1 MCGITGWI
9 SWDDDCSLQHAVL
22 KKMTDLLS
30 YRGPDTEGT
39 WLGQHAALGHRR
51 LAVVDPTGGGQPMI
65 RYGGEYPYV
74 IIYNG
79 ELYNTLELRRELE
92 NLGRSFHTNSDTEVL
107 LTAYMEWGPEC
118 VEKFNGIFAFAIWS
132 EREQRVFLA
141 RDRLGVKPL
150 FYMHQGEGLLFASEP
165 KSILAHPS
173 VRAEIDEEGM
183 AEVFVL
189 GPARTPGH
197 GVYRGMKELRP
208 GQCMIFDRNGL
219 KVWKYWSLKSQPHN
233 DDFDTTV
240 EKIYELL
247 KDAVIR
253 QLVADVPVCTFL
265 SGGVDSSAIT
275 AFAAAAFKESGMD
288 RLHSY
293 SIDYVDNDR
302 HFKASE
308 FQPNSDADYV
318 QMISK
323 HLDTIHHSIYIDTP
337 QLVEALEKATEARDL
352 PGMADIDSSLYL
364 FCKEIKKEAT
374 VALSGECADEMFGGY
389 PWFRSKEAFE
399 AKTFPWARN
408 LQDRLKY
415 LKPEVKESMK
425 GEAYL
430 TRRYEETIQE
440 VPLLPGESLEDARR
454 REIFYLNI
462 TWFMTT
468 LLDRKD
474 RMSMGTGLEVRVP
487 FCDHRLME
495 YVWNIP
501 WEMKYCD
508 NIEKGILRRA
518 LKGMLP
524 EDILYRRKSPYPK
537 THNPNY
543 MEAVKKILLEILSS
557 PNEPIHQLI
566 DGKLMEAM
574 IQKGQILFDRP
585 WFGQLMAGPQLFA
598 YLIQINM
605 WLKKYKVAI
614 L

>member
-65 RYGGEYPYV
+65 RYWGEYPCV

-79 ELYNTLELRRELE
+79 ELYNTLELRRDLE
-92 NLGRSFHTNSDTEVL
+92 NRGYSFHTNSDTEVL

-132 EREQRVFLA
+132 EREQRIFLA

-197 GVYRGMKELRP
+197 GVYKGMKELRP

-219 KVWKYWSLKSQPHN
+219 KVWKYWSLKSQPHT

-524 EDILYRRKSPYPK
+524 EDVLYRRKSPYPK

>member
-9 SWDDDCSLQHAVL
+9 SWDEDCSLQHAVL

-30 YRGPDTEGT
+30 NRGPDTEGT

-65 RYGGEYPYV
+65 RYRGEYPYV

-79 ELYNTLELRRELE
+79 ELYNTLELRRDLE
-92 NLGRSFHTNSDTEVL
+92 NRGYSFHTNSDTEVL

-150 FYMHQGEGLLFASEP
+150 FYMHRGEGLLFASEP

-183 AEVFVL
+183 AEVFAL

-208 GQCMIFDRNGL
+208 GQCMIFDRNGR
-219 KVWKYWSLKSQPHN
+219 KVWKYWSLKSQPHT

-318 QMISK
+318 QKISK

-415 LKPEVKESMK
+415 LRPEVKESMK

-440 VPLLPGESLEDARR
+440 VPLLPGESLEDRRR

-474 RMSMGTGLEVRVP
+474 RMSMGTGLEVRIP
-487 FCDHRLME
+487 FCDHRLIE

-524 EDILYRRKSPYPK
+524 EDVLYRRKSPYPK

-585 WFGQLMAGPQLFA
+585 WFGQLMTGPQLFA

-605 WLKKYKVAI
+605 WLKKYNVAI

>member
-1 MCGITGWI
+1 MCGLTGWI
-9 SWDDDCSLQHAVL
+9 SWDDDCSQQYGIL

-30 YRGPDTEGT
+30 DRGPDTEGT
-39 WLGQHAALGHRR
+39 WLAQHAALGHRR

-65 RYGGEYPYV
+65 RYGGEHPYV
-74 IIYNG
+74 ILYNG
-79 ELYNTLELRRELE
+79 ELYNTLELRSDLE
-92 NLGRSFHTNSDTEVL
+92 NLGYSFQSNSDTEVL
-107 LTAYMEWGPEC
+107 LTAYMEWGPNC
-118 VEKFNGIFAFAIWS
+118 VERFNGIFAFAIWS
-132 EREQRVFLA
+132 ERDQRLFLA

-150 FYMHQGEGLLFASEP
+150 FYMHQGDRLLFASEP
-165 KSILAHPS
+165 KSILAYPS
-173 VRAEIDEEGM
+173 VRAEIDQEGI

-197 GVYRGMKELRP
+197 GVYKGMKELKP
-208 GQCMIFDRNGL
+208 GHCMLFDRNGP
-219 KVWKYWSLKSQPHN
+219 KGWKFWSLKSEPHP

-240 EKIYELL
+240 EKIQGLF

-265 SGGVDSSAIT
+265 SGGVDSSAIS
-275 AFAAAAFKESGMD
+275 ALAAKAFKESGIGQ
-288 RLHSY
+288 LHTY
-293 SIDYVDNDR
+293 SIDYVDNDH

-308 FQPNSDADYV
+308 FQPNSDARYIQLV
-318 QMISK
+318 SK
-323 HLDTIHHSIYIDTP
+323 YLDTIHHNIYVDTP

-364 FCKEIKKEAT
+364 FCKEIKKDAT

-389 PWFRSKEAFE
+389 PWFRSKEALE
-399 AKTFPWARN
+399 RNTFPWARN
-408 LQDRLKY
+408 LEDRIKY
-415 LKPEVKESMK
+415 LRPEIQEKMD

-430 TRRYEETIQE
+430 ARRYEETIQE
-440 VPLLPGESLEDARR
+440 VPRLPGESLEDARR

-474 RMSMGTGLEVRVP
+474 RMSMATGLEVRVP

-524 EDILYRRKSPYPK
+524 EEVLYRRKSPYPK

-543 MEAVKKILLEILSS
+543 LEAVKKILLEILSS

-566 DGKLMEAM
+566 DGKQMQSM
-574 IQKGQILFDRP
+574 IHKGEIKFDRP
-585 WFGQLMAGPQLFA
+585 WFGQLMTGPQLFA
-598 YLIQINM
+598 YLIQTNM
-605 WLKKYKVAI
+605 WLKKYKVTI

>member
-1 MCGITGWI
+1 MCGLTGWI
-9 SWDDDCSLQHAVL
+9 SWEGDCSQQYGAL

-39 WLGQHAALGHRR
+39 WIAQHAALGHRR
-51 LAVVDPTGGGQPMI
+51 LAVVDPTGGGQPMV

-79 ELYNTLELRRELE
+79 ELYNTLELRQNLEEL
-92 NLGRSFHTNSDTEVL
+92 GYSFQSNSDTEVL
-107 LTAYMEWGPEC
+107 LTAYMEWGPGC
-118 VEKFNGIFAFAIWS
+118 VERFNGIFAFAIWS
-132 EREQRVFLA
+132 ERDQRVFLA

-150 FYMHQGEGLLFASEP
+150 FYMHQGDRLLFASEP

-173 VRAEIDEEGM
+173 VRAEIDQEGI

-197 GVYRGMKELRP
+197 GVYKGMKELRP
-208 GQCMIFDRNGL
+208 GHCMLFDRNGP
-219 KVWKYWSLKSQPHN
+219 KVWKFWSLKSEPHQ

-240 EKIYELL
+240 DRIQELL
-247 KDAVIR
+247 KDTVIR

-265 SGGVDSSAIT
+265 SGGVDSSAIS
-275 AFAAAAFKESGMD
+275 AYAASAFKESGVGQ
-288 RLHSY
+288 LHTY

-308 FQPNSDADYV
+308 FQPNSDADYIQLV
-318 QMISK
+318 SRY
-323 HLDTIHHSIYIDTP
+323 LDTIHHNIYVDTP

-389 PWFRSKEAFE
+389 PWFRSKEGLE
-399 AKTFPWARN
+399 NNTFPWARN

-415 LKPEVKESMK
+415 LRPEIKDMIN

-430 TRRYEETIQE
+430 ARRYEETIQE
-440 VPLLPGESLEDARR
+440 VPRLPGESPEDARR

-474 RMSMGTGLEVRVP
+474 RMSMATGLEVRVP

-518 LKGMLP
+518 LKGILP
-524 EDILYRRKSPYPK
+524 EEVLYRRKSPYPK

-543 MEAVKKILLEILSS
+543 LEAVKKILLEILSS
-557 PNEPIHQLI
+557 PNEPIHQLV
-566 DGKLMEAM
+566 DGKGMESM
-574 IQKGQILFDRP
+574 IQKGEIKFDRP
-585 WFGQLMAGPQLFA
+585 WFGQLMTGPQMFA
-598 YLIQINM
+598 YLIQMNT
-605 WLKKYKVAI
+605 WLKKYKVTI